1 MPSGNEFCATL
12 VLLTFVETKVRPAAG
27 KPHNEQARIMAFY
40 DINKQDIDFPPLYP
54 Y

>member
-1 MPSGNEFCATL
+1 MDAEFCATL

-27 KPHNEQARIMAFY
+27 NRITNRLKIMAFY
-40 DINKQDIDFPPLYP
+40 DNNKQNIDFLSLYL